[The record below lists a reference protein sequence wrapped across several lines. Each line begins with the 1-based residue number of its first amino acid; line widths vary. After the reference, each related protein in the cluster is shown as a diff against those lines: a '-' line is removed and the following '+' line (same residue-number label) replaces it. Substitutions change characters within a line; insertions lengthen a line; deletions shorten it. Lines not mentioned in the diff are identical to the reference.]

1 MLTLKND
8 CIMRNVSFKKSMDI
22 CLCRVALV
30 LLLLSPAAVDFSVA
44 NPLQSRTV
52 SGTVVSEADGEPL
65 IGVSVYLKGNTGKG
79 VVTDLNGRYSL
90 TVPAG
95 ATLVFS
101 YVGFTTQEVKVEG
114 SVVNVELK
122 EDAELLDEVVVVGY
136 GTMKRSDL
144 TGSVVSVG
152 EDEIKQSVITS
163 LDQAL
168 QGRAAGVQVTQNSG
182 APGGGIS
189 VSIRGINSLNGNEP
203 LYVID
208 GVPISGNADN
218 NTNALSSIN
227 PSDIVSM
234 EILKDASATAIY
246 GSRASNGVVMI
257 TTRQGQAGK
266 TRISYEGYFGL
277 QQLPKKLDVLNLRE
291 YAEYQN
297 LRAEVIG
304 FGAREEFA
312 DISLLGEG
320 TDWQGEIFQ
329 TALMHNHQL
338 NISGGNESTKY
349 SISGGY
355 VSQEGIAIGSDF
367 DRFSMRV
374 NMDNKITKW
383 LSTGLRASVS
393 RSTQHN
399 TIDNGNVIQTAIQQ
413 LPDTPARNPDG
424 SWGAQQENMYGMY
437 FSNPVAE
444 ALMRENYNRSTQM
457 YVDFF
462 ADVNIWKGLVF
473 RAEYAA
479 NYYFNTDYQF
489 TPSYDYGHYVQ
500 QSSGSRS
507 ASNGGNWTLKT
518 YLTYNGTFGKHNVSA
533 MIGHEAQ
540 ESTWEYL
547 NGSRSNYFL
556 NSVHELNV
564 GDALT
569 AKNNSSR
576 GSSAIESYFGRVNY
590 GFDDRYLATFTLR
603 ADGSSNFG
611 PANRWGYFPSAAL
624 AWKVKNEAFLKDVE
638 WLDNLKLRFGWGLV
652 GNQAA
657 GSYAYGVTMSSA
669 PSIWGTGFY
678 AGNYPNE
685 NLQWEETEAWNVGL
699 DINLFNNRVE
709 FIVDAYYKNT
719 DNLLMQASLPS
730 YVNGVITSPWVNA
743 GAMTNKGMEFT
754 LNTVNID
761 TKDFM
766 WRSGLTI
773 SFNRNEITD
782 LYTATSSMS
791 GKFDSETYTYSIV
804 GEPVGQFYGYKVK
817 GMFMNESDFYQKDAD
832 GNFLLNERGG
842 RIHVALPADHSEISK
857 EEIWV
862 GDYIF
867 EDINNDGVI
876 DEKDRTFLG
885 NPEPKF
891 SYGFNN
897 TFTYKGF
904 DLNIFI
910 NGVYGN
916 KLVNMLRQDF
926 TDPMRNSNLLKEATG
941 IARVELI
948 DPSQPEE
955 IWNVHVANPGSAQVQ
970 RITTSSANNNNRFS
984 SRFVE
989 DGSYL
994 RIKNIALG
1002 YTFPQKWTKKWGIE
1016 NLRLYMNIQNA
1027 FTFTKYKGYDPEV
1040 GAYNYNVLLR
1050 GVDYAR
1056 YPSQRIYTFGLNI
1069 TL

>member
-163 LDQAL
+163 LDQVL

-208 GVPISGNADN
+208 GVAISGNANN

-304 FGAREEFA
+304 FGERAEFA
-312 DISLLGEG
+312 DLSLLGDG
-320 TDWQGEIFQ
+320 TDWQDEIFQ

-338 NISGGNESTKY
+338 NISGGSESTKF
-349 SISGGY
+349 SLSGGY
-355 VSQEGIAIGSDF
+355 LSQEGIAIGSDF
-367 DRFSMRV
+367 ERFSVRV

-383 LSTGLRASVS
+383 LTTGLRGSIS

-399 TIDNGNVIQTAIQQ
+399 TVDNGSIIQTAIQQ
-413 LPDTPARNPDG
+413 MPDTPARNPDG
-424 SWGAQQENMYGMY
+424 SFGAQQENMYGTY

-462 ADVNIWKGLVF
+462 ADINIWKGLVF

-479 NYYFNTDYQF
+479 NYYFNNDYQF
-489 TPSYDYGHYVQ
+489 TPSYDYGNYSQ
-500 QSSGSRS
+500 ESFSSRS

-518 YLTYNGTFGKHNVSA
+518 HLTYNGTFGKHNVSA
-533 MIGHEAQ
+533 MVGHEAQ
-540 ESTWEYL
+540 ENTWEYL
-547 NGSRSNYFL
+547 SGNRSNFFL
-556 NSVHELNV
+556 NSVHELIV
-564 GDALT
+564 RDALT
-569 AKNNSSR
+569 A
-576 GSSAIESYFGRVNY
+576 
-590 GFDDRYLATFTLR
+590 
-603 ADGSSNFG
+603 
-611 PANRWGYFPSAAL
+611 
-624 AWKVKNEAFLKDVE
+624 
-638 WLDNLKLRFGWGLV
+638 
-652 GNQAA
+652 
-657 GSYAYGVTMSSA
+657 
-669 PSIWGTGFY
+669 
-678 AGNYPNE
+678 
-685 NLQWEETEAWNVGL
+685 
-699 DINLFNNRVE
+699 
-709 FIVDAYYKNT
+709 
-719 DNLLMQASLPS
+719 
-730 YVNGVITSPWVNA
+730 
-743 GAMTNKGMEFT
+743 
-754 LNTVNID
+754 
-761 TKDFM
+761 
-766 WRSGLTI
+766 
-773 SFNRNEITD
+773 
-782 LYTATSSMS
+782 
-791 GKFDSETYTYSIV
+791 
-804 GEPVGQFYGYKVK
+804 
-817 GMFMNESDFYQKDAD
+817 
-832 GNFLLNERGG
+832 
-842 RIHVALPADHSEISK
+842 
-857 EEIWV
+857 
-862 GDYIF
+862 
-867 EDINNDGVI
+867 
-876 DEKDRTFLG
+876 
-885 NPEPKF
+885 
-891 SYGFNN
+891 
-897 TFTYKGF
+897 
-904 DLNIFI
+904 
-910 NGVYGN
+910 
-916 KLVNMLRQDF
+916 
-926 TDPMRNSNLLKEATG
+926 
-941 IARVELI
+941 
-948 DPSQPEE
+948 
-955 IWNVHVANPGSAQVQ
+955 
-970 RITTSSANNNNRFS
+970 
-984 SRFVE
+984 
-989 DGSYL
+989 
-994 RIKNIALG
+994 
-1002 YTFPQKWTKKWGIE
+1002 
-1016 NLRLYMNIQNA
+1016 
-1027 FTFTKYKGYDPEV
+1027 
-1040 GAYNYNVLLR
+1040 
-1050 GVDYAR
+1050 
-1056 YPSQRIYTFGLNI
+1056 
-1069 TL
+1069 